1 MALSEDLTEVVGT
14 EVEAEHLVVAAVADV
29 VVEDGGAGTDG
40 SHDYFRANTHP
51 AFSTRIKNKKFYL

>member
-1 MALSEDLTEVVGT
+1 MALSEDLTEVVDT
-14 EVEAEHLVVAAVADV
+14 EVEAEHLVVAAVAD